1 MTLTQAG
8 PHRKGLGD
16 KAPFGWYS
24 ITAKQR
30 QTITQNNVDASASAI
45 VQPVVLQLNLL
56 NQLVSVNGSSDVIQT
71 PGRQDMQAYRQVTLV
86 EASKIQV

>member
-56 NQLVSVNGSSDVIQT
+56 NQLVILNG
-71 PGRQDMQAYRQVTLV
+71 RQVTLV
-86 EASKIQV
+86 EASKPRVLPQA